1 MRNVIVKNVKIINVF
16 IFFEFE
22 SVMLFKVF
30 NCLFFFLIVLKDVIS
45 FFYELRGIVLIN
57 VFLRIF
63 VGS

>member
-30 NCLFFFLIVLKDVIS
+30 NFLFFFLIVLKDVIS